1 MNVRRRSLALAVALC
16 AVGAAA
22 AWFAATRTWDETVIH
37 RAAPLPP
44 STTGETGNQAM
55 PGLAALA
62 VVGLAGAGAV
72 LATRGVGRRL
82 VGVLLMLVGLGLA
95 GAGIV
100 GVGAARTWWPVLC
113 AAGGLLVLA
122 GGLFTV
128 VRGQRWPHMGTRY
141 DRRPSTRE
149 PDAWTALDR
158 GEDPTLR

>member
-1 MNVRRRSLALAVALC
+1 MNGHRRALALAVALC
-16 AVGAAA
+16 AVGSAV
-22 AWFAATRTWDETVIH
+22 AWFAATRTWNETVTH
-37 RAAPLPP
+37 RVAPLPP
-44 STTGETGNQAM
+44 STAAQTGDQVM

-62 VVGLAGAGAV
+62 VVGLAGAGAI
-72 LATRGVGRRL
+72 LATRGLARRL

-95 GAGIV
+95 GAGL
-100 GVGAARTWWPVLC
+100 VGAGAAQTWWPVLC
-113 AAGGLLVLA
+113 AAGGLFVLA

-128 VRGQRWPHMGTRY
+128 ARGQRWPHMGSRY